1 MVQEVKTLTNELISW
16 EAKKTELEESIAQVN
31 EDIKLKTETE
41 RAKKKSYTSDL
52 KATKWKIAQ
61 ILESIREEAE
71 AGNEVTGTITL
82 DDFDVEGR
90 KLDMELVKGEY
101 KESLSESDE

>member
-1 MVQEVKTLTNELISW
+1 MVQEVKTLTNKLISW

-61 ILESIREEAE
+61 ILESIREETE

-90 KLDMELVKGEY
+90 RLDMELVKGEY

>member
-1 MVQEVKTLTNELISW
+1 MEI
-16 EAKKTELEESIAQVN
+16 
-31 EDIKLKTETE
+31 IKRTSETE

-61 ILESIREEAE
+61 ILDSIREEAE

-82 DDFDVEGR
+82 DDVDVEGR
-90 KLDMELVKGEY
+90 KLDIELVKGEM
-101 KESLSESDE
+101 KEAQEDDEFLSDIVTSLPDGTTQTIWGE

>member
-16 EAKKTELEESIAQVN
+16 EAKKTELEESIADIN
-31 EDIKLKTETE
+31 EEIKLKTETE

-61 ILESIREEAE
+61 ILESIREETE

-90 KLDMELVKGEY
+90 KLDMELVKGEM
-101 KESLSESDE
+101 KEAQEDEE

>member
-1 MVQEVKTLTNELISW
+1 MEKHFCDLPSCGKE
-16 EAKKTELEESIAQVN
+16 
-31 EDIKLKTETE
+31 IKE
-41 RAKKKSYTSDL
+41 R
-52 KATKWKIAQ
+52 KWKIAQ
-61 ILESIREEAE
+61 ILDSIREEAE

>member
-1 MVQEVKTLTNELISW
+1 M
-16 EAKKTELEESIAQVN
+16 
-31 EDIKLKTETE
+31 
-41 RAKKKSYTSDL
+41 
-52 KATKWKIAQ
+52 KIAQ

-90 KLDMELVKGEY
+90 KLDIELVKGEM
-101 KESLSESDE
+101 KEAQDEE

>member
-1 MVQEVKTLTNELISW
+1 MVQEMKTLTNELISW
-16 EAKKTELEESIAQVN
+16 EAKKAELEESIAQVN

-61 ILESIREEAE
+61 ILGSIKEEAE

-90 KLDMELVKGEY
+90 KLDIELVKGEM
-101 KESLSESDE
+101 KEAQEDDE